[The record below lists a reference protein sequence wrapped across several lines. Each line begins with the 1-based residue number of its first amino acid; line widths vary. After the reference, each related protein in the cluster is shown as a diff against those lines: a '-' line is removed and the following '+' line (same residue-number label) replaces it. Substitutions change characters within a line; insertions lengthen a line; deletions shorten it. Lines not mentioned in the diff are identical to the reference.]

1 MIKRKMYLEDIIP
14 FYNEELIKVI
24 TSIRRCGKSI
34 LLGQI
39 VEKLSINVGKEHIIY
54 INFEDVFYLD
64 INYIVSLSVGKKY
77 LKRLEFCG

>member
-24 TSIRRCGKSI
+24 TVIKRCGKSI

-39 VEKLSINVGKEHIIY
+39 VEELSIKEHIIY
-54 INFEDVFYLD
+54 INFEDVFYSD
-64 INYIVSLSVGKKY
+64 INYIVSLSVGKKVFKKTGI
-77 LKRLEFCG
+77 L